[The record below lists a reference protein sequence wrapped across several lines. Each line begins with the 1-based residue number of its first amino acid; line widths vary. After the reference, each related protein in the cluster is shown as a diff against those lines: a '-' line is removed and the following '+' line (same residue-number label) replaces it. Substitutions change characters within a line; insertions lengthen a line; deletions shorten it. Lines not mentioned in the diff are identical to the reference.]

1 MTDQGPAG
9 EAEPR
14 EPEAPARE
22 TRTLYRHWMAALGGA
37 LMLAGLLAFVILW
50 LIDATSDVDNP
61 YRSIIGFI
69 GAPIIGIIGLV
80 LFLIAIRIQVVR
92 ARKAGER
99 VRFRLNIEPSDPRYM
114 RSLWL
119 FLGLTAAFVVVFAYA
134 GFRGYETTDSA
145 QFCGEACHEVMEP
158 QNVTYHNSPHA
169 RVACVQCHIGP
180 GTGFWVRSKIDGI
193 RQVWANATDSFERPI
208 PTPVVSLRPAQ
219 ETCEECHWPEQF
231 FGQKLITHNYY
242 RTDEASSP
250 WTVSLLVN
258 IGGGNVQEGALEGIH
273 FHMSIDNKI
282 EYIATDDQRQE
293 IPWFRITRS
302 DGTVSVY
309 ADPDAEYGDP
319 EDEATEVR
327 TLDCIDCHNRP
338 SHDYT
343 PPAISVNL
351 ALATGSISQD
361 LPFIRKVGVDLLNA
375 EYETSEEANAA
386 ISTNLVAFYSTKYP
400 GDAAGL
406 AAKIAEAET
415 ALLDIYN
422 KNFFP
427 EMKTDYR
434 VRVNNLSHFVNDGCF
449 RCHGGDQVN
458 EADQAVTASCD
469 SCHVIVAQGPTDVIA
484 DLDSDVGGLPFVHPA
499 DIGGAWQT
507 IKCTQCHNRESGY

>member
-1 MTDQGPAG
+1 
-9 EAEPR
+9 
-14 EPEAPARE
+14 
-22 TRTLYRHWMAALGGA
+22 
-37 LMLAGLLAFVILW
+37 MLAGLLAFVILW

-69 GAPIIGIIGLV
+69 GAPAVGIIGLI
-80 LFLIAIRIQVVR
+80 LFLIAIRIQVIR
-92 ARKAGER
+92 ARRAGER

-114 RSLWL
+114 KSLWL

-145 QFCGEACHEVMEP
+145 QFCGEACHEVMGP

-169 RVACVQCHIGP
+169 RVPCVECHIGP

-193 RQVWANATDSFERPI
+193 RQVYATATDSFERPI

-242 RTDEASSP
+242 QTDEDSSP

-258 IGGGNVQEGALEGIH
+258 IGGGNAQLGALEGIH
-273 FHMSIDNKI
+273 FHMSIDNTI
-282 EYIATDDQRQE
+282 EYIAIDDLRQD

-309 ADPDAEYGDP
+309 ADPNAEYPDP
-319 EDEATEVR
+319 ADEETEVR

-343 PPAISVNL
+343 PPAVAVNL
-351 ALATGSISQD
+351 ALATGTLSQD

-375 EYETSEEANAA
+375 EYETTEEANQTIA
-386 ISTNLVAFYSTKYP
+386 SDLQTFYAEEYP
-400 GDAAGL
+400 TEASDL
-406 AAKIAEAET
+406 AARIAQAEST
-415 ALLDIYN
+415 LLDIYN
-422 KNFFP
+422 NNFFP
-427 EMKTDYR
+427 EMETDYR
-434 VRVNNLSHFVNDGCF
+434 ARTNNLSHFVNDGCY
-449 RCHGGDQVN
+449 RCHGGNQVN
-458 EADQAVTASCD
+458 ESGANVTASCD
-469 SCHVIVAQGPTDVIA
+469 TCHIIVAQGPSDRTT
-484 DLDSDVGGLPFVHPA
+484 DLDSDVGGLDFEHPV

>member
-1 MTDQGPAG
+1 MSDQGPDSQ
-9 EAEPR
+9 AEHLESGPQ
-14 EPEAPARE
+14 ERE
-22 TRTLYRHWMAALGGA
+22 TRSLYRHWMAALGGA
-37 LMLAGLLAFVILW
+37 LMLAGLLAFVILF

-69 GAPIIGIIGLV
+69 GAPIVGVTGLII
-80 LFLIAIRIQVVR
+80 FLIAIRIQIVR

-145 QFCGEACHEVMEP
+145 QFCGEACHEVMGP

-169 RVACVQCHIGP
+169 RVPCVECHIGP

-193 RQVWANATDSFERPI
+193 RQVVATATDSFERPI

-250 WTVSLLVN
+250 WTISLLLN
-258 IGGGNVQEGALEGIH
+258 IGGGNAQLGALEGIH
-273 FHMSIDNKI
+273 FHMSIDNTI
-282 EYIATDDQRQE
+282 EYIATDDLRQN
-293 IPWFRITRS
+293 IPWFRITRA

-309 ADPDAEYGDP
+309 AEPGADYPDPADDK
-319 EDEATEVR
+319 TEVR
-327 TLDCIDCHNRP
+327 SFDCIDCHNRP

-343 PPAISVNL
+343 PPAVSVNL
-351 ALATGSISQD
+351 ALATGGLSQD

-375 EYETSEEANAA
+375 EYATTEEANAA
-386 ISTNLVAFYSTKYP
+386 IPSGLQAFYASEYS
-400 GDAAGL
+400 GDAAEL
-406 AAKIAEAET
+406 ATKIAQAEAT
-415 ALLDIYN
+415 LLDIYN
-422 KNFFP
+422 NNFFP

-434 VRVNNLSHFVNDGCF
+434 ARTNNLSHFVNDGCF
-449 RCHGGDQVN
+449 RCHGGEQVN
-458 EADQAVTASCD
+458 ESGESVTAGCD
-469 SCHVIVAQGPTDVIA
+469 SCHVIVAQGPTDVLP
-484 DLDSDVGGLPFVHPA
+484 DLESSVGGLAFEHPVN
-499 DIGGAWQT
+499 IGDAWQT
-507 IKCTQCHNRESGY
+507 INCTQCHNRESGY

>member
-1 MTDQGPAG
+1 MSDQGP
-9 EAEPR
+9 ESQDEHL
-14 EPEAPARE
+14 EPEPPQRE
-22 TRTLYRHWMAALGGA
+22 TRSLYRHWLAALGGA
-37 LMLAGLLAFVILW
+37 LMLAGLLAFVILF
-50 LIDATSDVDNP
+50 LIDATSNVDNP

-69 GAPIIGIIGLV
+69 GAPIIGVAGLI

-145 QFCGEACHEVMEP
+145 QFCGEACHEVMGP

-169 RVACVQCHIGP
+169 RVPCVECHIGP
-180 GTGFWVRSKIDGI
+180 GTGFWVRSKIDGV
-193 RQVWANATDSFERPI
+193 RQVVATATDSFERPI

-250 WTVSLLVN
+250 WSVSLLVN
-258 IGGGNVQEGALEGIH
+258 IGGGNAQLGALEGIH
-273 FHMSIDNKI
+273 YHMSIDNKI
-282 EYIATDDQRQE
+282 EYIALDGERQD
-293 IPWFRITRS
+293 IPWFRFTHA
-302 DGTVSVY
+302 DGTVTVY
-309 ADPDAEYGDP
+309 SDPNAVYPDPD
-319 EDEATEVR
+319 DENTEVR
-327 TLDCIDCHNRP
+327 TFDCIDCHNRP

-343 PPAISVNL
+343 PPAVSVNL
-351 ALATGSISQD
+351 ALATGVISKD

-375 EYETSEEANAA
+375 EYQTTAEANQE
-386 ISTNLVAFYSTKYP
+386 ISANLQDFYATQYS
-400 GDAAGL
+400 GDVGAL
-406 AAKIAEAET
+406 AAQIAEAEA

-422 KNFFP
+422 NNFFP

-434 VRVNNLSHFVNDGCF
+434 ARTNNLSHFVNDGCF
-449 RCHGGDQVN
+449 RCHGGNQVN
-458 EADQAVTASCD
+458 EVGEPVTAACD
-469 SCHVIVAQGPTDVIA
+469 SCHVIVAQGPTDTVGE
-484 DLDSDVGGLPFVHPA
+484 LESNVGGLPFQHPVN
-499 DIGGAWQT
+499 IGNAWEA
-507 IKCTQCHNRESGY
+507 INCTQCHNRESGY